1 MNILFAASEA
11 FPFIKTGGLGDVVHS
26 LPIAL
31 RKLGDDVR
39 LVLPAYRDVLASVDS
54 LKELGFWD
62 LPGAG
67 ITHRVRILQ
76 AQHEGLTDYLY
87 LIDVPS
93 LFDRAG
99 NPYVHSDG
107 FNWPDNAE
115 RFTVFSRAVAQM
127 AKGIPGSG
135 WKPDVV
141 HCHDWQTGLVPAFLS
156 MYHPRPKT
164 VFTIHN
170 LAYDGHFSQDDFTQ
184 LALPPEW
191 WSSEYVEFY
200 GGFSM
205 LKAGMVFAD
214 QVTTVSPTYA
224 REICTPEY
232 GYRFEGVLQHLGD
245 KLSGILNGIDL
256 DTWNP
261 ETDKYLSHHYGSNKV
276 IIKKTK
282 NNKSQHSKNQRS
294 KSQHSKNGAH
304 EPTWLSGKSANKKS
318 LLKRVG
324 LSGDDVP
331 LLGFIGRL
339 VEQKGVDLILAMLPA
354 LFSRTDA
361 NMVLLGSGNWLYEE
375 EIKALAEKYPDR
387 LYVHIG
393 YSEELS
399 HQVEAGCDLFIM
411 PSRFEPCG
419 LNQMYSLRYG
429 TPPVVNF
436 TGGLA
441 DTVVDASEA
450 AIKDKTANGF
460 VFDNLSADAL
470 LMTVE
475 RALSSYK
482 KPKQWQQICETAMSQ
497 DLGWE
502 SSAKKYQQ
510 LYKK

>member
-1 MNILFAASEA
+1 MKILFAASEA

-26 LPIAL
+26 LPIVL
-31 RKLGDDVR
+31 NQLGDDVR

-54 LKELGFWD
+54 LKELGHWD
-62 LPGAG
+62 LHGASV
-67 ITHRVRILQ
+67 IHRVRVLQ
-76 AQHEGLTDYLY
+76 AHHEGLTDYLY

-115 RFTVFSRAVAQM
+115 RFTVFSRAVAQL
-127 AKGIPGSG
+127 AKGIPGTD
-135 WKPDVV
+135 WQPEVV

-156 MYHPRPKT
+156 MSQPRPKT

-170 LAYDGHFSQDDFTQ
+170 LAYDGHFSHDDFTS

-191 WSSEYVEFY
+191 WTSEYVEFY

-214 QVTTVSPTYA
+214 QITTVSPTYA

-261 ETDKYLSHHYGSNKV
+261 QKDSY
-276 IIKKTK
+276 I
-282 NNKSQHSKNQRS
+282 SQNYSVE
-294 KSQHSKNGAH
+294 GA
-304 EPTWLSGKSANKKS
+304 WQKAKLANKNS
-318 LLKRVG
+318 LLTKVG
-324 LSGDDVP
+324 LTKTQAP

-339 VEQKGVDLILAMLPA
+339 VEQKGVDLITEMLVK
-354 LFSRTDA
+354 LFSTTDA
-361 NMVLLGSGNWLYEE
+361 VMIILGSGDRIYEE
-375 EIKALAEKYPDR
+375 ELTKLAEDYPSR

-399 HQVEAGCDLFIM
+399 HQIEAGCDLFIM

-441 DTVVDASEA
+441 DTVTDVTAMA
-450 AIKDKTANGF
+450 LKDKQANGF
-460 VFDNLSADAL
+460 VFRDVNAEAL
-470 LMTVE
+470 LATVI
-475 RALSSYK
+475 RALTIYK
-482 KPKQWQQICETAMSQ
+482 KPEQWQQICETAMQ
-497 DLGWE
+497 QKLGWE
-502 SSAKKYQQ
+502 SSANKYQA
-510 LYKK
+510 LYRK

>member
-26 LPIAL
+26 LPVAL
-31 RKLGDDVR
+31 SQLGDDVR

-54 LKELGFWD
+54 LKELGYWD

-67 ITHRVRILQ
+67 VTHRVRVLQ
-76 AQHEGLTDYLY
+76 AHHHGLADYLY

-115 RFTVFSRAVAQM
+115 RFTVFSRAIAQM
-127 AKGIPGSG
+127 AKGIPGTDWS
-135 WKPDVV
+135 PDVV

-156 MYHPRPKT
+156 MSHPRPKT

-170 LAYDGHFSQDDFTQ
+170 LAYDGHFSYDDFTS
-184 LALPPEW
+184 LTLPPEW
-191 WSSEYVEFY
+191 WTSDYVEFF

-205 LKAGMVFAD
+205 LKAGMVFSD

-232 GYRFEGVLQHLGD
+232 GYRFEGVLQNLGD

-261 ETDKYLSHHYGSNKV
+261 ETDSYLSQHYS
-276 IIKKTK
+276 IKTDKQK
-282 NNKSQHSKNQRS
+282 QK
-294 KSQHSKNGAH
+294 
-304 EPTWLSGKSANKKS
+304 WLSGKLANKQF
-318 LLKRVG
+318 LLKKVG
-324 LSGDDVP
+324 LSGDKAP

-339 VEQKGVDLILAMLPA
+339 VEQKGVDLITTMLPE
-354 LFSRTDA
+354 LFSSTDA
-361 NMVLLGSGNWLYEE
+361 NMVILGSGNWLYEE
-375 EIKALAEKYPDR
+375 ELKTLADKYPQR
-387 LYVHIG
+387 LHVHIG
-393 YSEELS
+393 YSEEFS

-441 DTVVDASEA
+441 DTVTDATA
-450 AIKDKTANGF
+450 MALKDKTGNGF
-460 VFDNLSADAL
+460 VFNNVNSDAL
-470 LMTVE
+470 LSTVK
-475 RALSSYK
+475 RALKIYK
-482 KPKQWQQICETAMSQ
+482 SPEQWQQICETAMQ
-497 DLGWE
+497 QELGWE
-502 SSAKKYQQ
+502 SSAKKYQA

>member
-1 MNILFAASEA
+1 VNILFAASEA

-31 RKLGDDVR
+31 NELGEDVR

-54 LKELGFWD
+54 LKELGYWD

-67 ITHRVRILQ
+67 VTHRVRVLQ
-76 AQHEGLTDYLY
+76 AHHDGFGDYLY

-115 RFTVFSRAVAQM
+115 RFTVFSRAVAQL
-127 AKGIPGSG
+127 AKGIPGTD
-135 WKPDVV
+135 WVPDVV
-141 HCHDWQTGLVPAFLS
+141 HSHDWQTGLVSAFVS
-156 MYHPRPKT
+156 TFHPRPKT

-170 LAYDGHFSQDDFTQ
+170 MAYDGHFSYGDFTS

-191 WSSEYVEFY
+191 WSSDYAEFY

-205 LKAGMVFAD
+205 LKAGMVFSD

-232 GYRFEGVLQHLGD
+232 GYRFEGVLQSLGD

-256 DTWNP
+256 ETWNP
-261 ETDKYLSHHYGSNKV
+261 ETDSYLVKNYSATNPKM
-276 IIKKTK
+276 KKHWVT
-282 NNKSQHSKNQRS
+282 
-294 KSQHSKNGAH
+294 
-304 EPTWLSGKSANKKS
+304 GKQANKKA
-318 LLKRVG
+318 LLKNVG
-324 LSGDDVP
+324 LPHDDLVEGKTP
-331 LLGFIGRL
+331 VLGFISRL
-339 VEQKGVDLILAMLPA
+339 VEQKGVDLIISMLPE
-354 LFSRTDA
+354 LFSTTDA
-361 NMVLLGSGNWLYEE
+361 MVVILGSGHMSYEIE
-375 EIKALAEKYPDR
+375 LLSLAEQYPSR
-387 LYVHIG
+387 LHVHIG
-393 YSEELS
+393 YSEPLA
-399 HQVEAGCDLFIM
+399 HQIEAGCDLFLM

-441 DTVVDASEA
+441 DTVIDATVMALQEG
-450 AIKDKTANGF
+450 TANGF
-460 VFDNLSADAL
+460 VFHDVNADAL
-470 LMTVE
+470 LSAIN
-475 RALSSYK
+475 RALVIYRQ
-482 KPKQWQQICETAMSQ
+482 PEQWKQVCETAMHEE
-497 DLGWE
+497 LGWE
-502 SSAKKYQQ
+502 ASAKKYQE
-510 LYKK
+510 LYNR

>member
-31 RKLGDDVR
+31 NQLGDDVR
-39 LVLPAYRDVLASVDS
+39 LVLPAYRDVLAAVDS
-54 LKELGFWD
+54 LKELGYWD

-67 ITHRVRILQ
+67 LTHRVRILQ
-76 AQHEGLTDYLY
+76 AHHEGLTDYLY
-87 LIDVPS
+87 LVDVPS

-115 RFTVFSRAVAQM
+115 RFTVFSRAVAKM
-127 AKGIPGSG
+127 ARGIPGTN
-135 WKPDVV
+135 WVPDVV

-156 MYHPRPKT
+156 MAHPRPKT

-170 LAYDGHFSQDDFTQ
+170 LAYDGHFSQSDFIK

-191 WSSEYVEFY
+191 WSPDYVEFY

-224 REICTPEY
+224 REICTAEY
-232 GYRFEGVLQHLGD
+232 GYRFEGVLQSLGD

-256 DTWNP
+256 TIWNP
-261 ETDKYLSHHYGSNKV
+261 QTDRYLSQNYSL
-276 IIKKTK
+276 
-282 NNKSQHSKNQRS
+282 
-294 KSQHSKNGAH
+294 KNGKARQQ
-304 EPTWLSGKSANKKS
+304 WVSRKLANKLD
-318 LLKRVG
+318 LLNRVG
-324 LSGDDVP
+324 LLDDESDAATVP

-339 VEQKGVDLILAMLPA
+339 VEQKGVDLITAMLPE
-354 LFSRTDA
+354 LFTTTDA
-361 NMVLLGSGNWLYEE
+361 VMIILGSGHMLYETE
-375 EIKALAEKYPDR
+375 LTTLAEQFPSR
-387 LYVHIG
+387 LHVHIG
-393 YSEELS
+393 YSEDLA
-399 HQVEAGCDLFIM
+399 HQIEAGCDLFIM

-441 DTVVDASEA
+441 DTVTDATAMAQE
-450 AIKDKTANGF
+450 DKTANGF
-460 VFDNLSADAL
+460 VFHDVNAEAL
-470 LMTVE
+470 LSTIKH
-475 RALSSYK
+475 ALTIYR
-482 KPKQWQQICETAMSQ
+482 KPEQWQQICETAMQ
-497 DLGWE
+497 QELGWE

-510 LYKK
+510 LYQK

>member
-26 LPIAL
+26 LPVAL
-31 RKLGDDVR
+31 NHQGDSVR

-67 ITHRVRILQ
+67 HTHRVRVLQ
-76 AQHEGLTDYLY
+76 AHHDGIGDYLY

-99 NPYVHSDG
+99 NPYVHTDG

-115 RFTVFSRAVAQM
+115 RFTVFSRAVAQL
-127 AKGIPGSG
+127 AKGIPGTD
-135 WKPDVV
+135 WIADVV

-156 MYHPRPKT
+156 MSHPRPKT

-170 LAYDGHFSQDDFTQ
+170 LAYDGHFSHDDFTR

-191 WSSEYVEFY
+191 WSPEYVEFY

-205 LKAGMVFAD
+205 LKAGMVFSD

-232 GYRFEGVLQHLGD
+232 GYRFEGVLQNLGD

-256 DTWNP
+256 NTWNP
-261 ETDKYLSHHYGSNKV
+261 QTDDH
-276 IIKKTK
+276 I
-282 NNKSQHSKNQRS
+282 SQNYSLDQ
-294 KSQHSKNGAH
+294 
-304 EPTWLSGKSANKKS
+304 PWVSGKLANKLD
-318 LLKRVG
+318 LLEKVG
-324 LSGDDVP
+324 LPHIESTAAKAP

-339 VEQKGVDLILAMLPA
+339 VEQKGVDLITAILPE
-354 LFSRTDA
+354 LFETTDA
-361 NMVLLGSGNWLYEE
+361 VMIILGSGHMLYEIE
-375 EIKALAEKYPDR
+375 LTELAEKYPSR
-387 LYVHIG
+387 LHVHIG
-393 YSEELS
+393 YSEDLA
-399 HQVEAGCDLFIM
+399 HQIEAGCDLFIM

-441 DTVVDASEA
+441 DTVTDASA
-450 AIKDKTANGF
+450 MAIKDKTANGF
-460 VFDNLSADAL
+460 VFHNVDAEALLSAIKYAL
-470 LMTVE
+470 VI
-475 RALSSYK
+475 YK
-482 KPKQWQQICETAMSQ
+482 KPKQWQQVCETAMQ
-497 DLGWE
+497 QELGWE
-502 SSAKKYQQ
+502 SSAKKYQA
-510 LYKK
+510 LYQK

>member
-1 MNILFAASEA
+1 LNILFAASEA

-31 RKLGDDVR
+31 NQLGDDVR

-54 LKELGFWD
+54 LKELGYWD

-67 ITHRVRILQ
+67 LTHRVRVLQ
-76 AQHEGLTDYLY
+76 AHHDGLADYLY

-93 LFDRAG
+93 LFDRPG

-127 AKGIPGSG
+127 AKGIPGTD
-135 WKPDVV
+135 WHPDVV

-156 MYHPRPKT
+156 MSHPRPKT

-170 LAYDGHFSQDDFTQ
+170 LAYDGHFSHDDFTS

-191 WSSEYVEFY
+191 WSPDHVEFY
-200 GGFSM
+200 GGLSM

-224 REICTPEY
+224 REICTAEY

-256 DTWNP
+256 EIWNP
-261 ETDKYLSHHYGSNKV
+261 QTDDHLSQNYSLNDSGDQQWV
-276 IIKKTK
+276 
-282 NNKSQHSKNQRS
+282 
-294 KSQHSKNGAH
+294 
-304 EPTWLSGKSANKKS
+304 SGKLANKQD
-318 LLKRVG
+318 LLQKVG
-324 LSGDDVP
+324 LPHGGSTAVKAP

-339 VEQKGVDLILAMLPA
+339 VEQKGVDLISAMLPE
-354 LFSRTDA
+354 LFETTDA
-361 NMVLLGSGNWLYEE
+361 VMIILGSGHMSYETE
-375 EIKALAEKYPDR
+375 LLTLAEKYPER
-387 LYVHIG
+387 LHVHIG
-393 YSEELS
+393 YSEDLA
-399 HQVEAGCDLFIM
+399 HQIEAGCDLFIM

-441 DTVVDASEA
+441 DTVTDASTM

-460 VFDNLSADAL
+460 VFNNVNADDLLSSIK
-470 LMTVE
+470 
-475 RALSSYK
+475 RALSIYK
-482 KPKQWQQICETAMSQ
+482 KPKQWRQLCETAMQQELS
-497 DLGWE
+497 WA
-502 SSAKKYQQ
+502 SSAKKYQA

>member
-1 MNILFAASEA
+1 MKILFAASEA

-26 LPIAL
+26 LPVAL
-31 RKLGDDVR
+31 DNLGDDVR

-67 ITHRVRILQ
+67 ATHRVRLLQ
-76 AQHEGLTDYLY
+76 AHQEILGDYLY

-115 RFTVFSRAVAQM
+115 RYTVFSRAVAQL
-127 AKGIPGSG
+127 AKGVPGTD
-135 WKPDVV
+135 WTPEVV

-156 MYHPRPKT
+156 MSHPTPKT

-170 LAYDGHFSQDDFTQ
+170 MAYDGHFSYDDFTS

-191 WSSEYVEFY
+191 WSANYVEFY

-224 REICTPEY
+224 KEICTPEY
-232 GYRFEGVLQHLGD
+232 GYRFEGVLNHLDD

-256 DTWNP
+256 DIWNP
-261 ETDKYLSHHYGSNKV
+261 KTDSYLV
-276 IIKKTK
+276 K
-282 NNKSQHSKNQRS
+282 NYSVKDKQWFKHK
-294 KSQHSKNGAH
+294 
-304 EPTWLSGKSANKKS
+304 LANKHA
-318 LLKRVG
+318 LLKKAG
-324 LSGDDVP
+324 LVNTEAP

-339 VEQKGVDLILAMLPA
+339 VEQKGVDLIAEMLPE
-354 LFSRTDA
+354 LFKTTDA
-361 NMVLLGSGNWLYEE
+361 SMIILGSGDLLYESE
-375 EIKALAEKYPDR
+375 LQKLADKYPER
-387 LYVHIG
+387 LHLHIG
-393 YSEELS
+393 YSEELA
-399 HQVEAGCDLFIM
+399 HQVEASSDLFIM

-429 TPPVVNF
+429 TPPLVNR

-441 DTVVDASEA
+441 DTVTDATASTL
-450 AIKDKTANGF
+450 KNKTANGF
-460 VFDNLSADAL
+460 AMSEISAEAL
-470 LMTVE
+470 LSVIK
-475 RALSSYK
+475 RAFTLYR
-482 KPKQWQQICETAMSQ
+482 KPTKWRQLCVTAMSQ
-497 DLGWE
+497 ELGWE
-502 SSAKKYQQ
+502 SSAQKYQA
-510 LYKK
+510 LYKKIKNKSVDNDTV

>member
-1 MNILFAASEA
+1 LNILFAASEA

-31 RKLGDDVR
+31 NQLGDDVR

-54 LKELGFWD
+54 LKELGYWD
-62 LPGAG
+62 LPG
-67 ITHRVRILQ
+67 IDVTHRVRVLQ
-76 AQHEGLTDYLY
+76 AHHDGLGDYLY

-127 AKGIPGSG
+127 AQGIPGTG
-135 WKPDVV
+135 WVPDVV

-156 MYHPRPKT
+156 MSHPRPKT

-170 LAYDGHFSQDDFTQ
+170 LAYDGHFSLQDFSS
-184 LALPPEW
+184 LSLPPEW
-191 WSSEYVEFY
+191 WSADHVEFY

-205 LKAGMVFAD
+205 LKAGMVFSD
-214 QVTTVSPTYA
+214 HVTTVSPTYA

-232 GYRFEGVLQHLGD
+232 GYRFEGILQHLGD

-256 DTWNP
+256 DIWNP
-261 ETDKYLSHHYGSNKV
+261 ATDSHLNHHYSLKD
-276 IIKKTK
+276 TAAK
-282 NNKSQHSKNQRS
+282 NNNWQKAKLAIKSELLAKAGLPGVVSSK
-294 KSQHSKNGAH
+294 G
-304 EPTWLSGKSANKKS
+304 SA
-318 LLKRVG
+318 
-324 LSGDDVP
+324 P

-339 VEQKGVDLILAMLPA
+339 VEQKGVDLITSMLDE
-354 LFSRTDA
+354 LFTSTDA
-361 NMVLLGSGNWLYEE
+361 AVIILGSGHRLYEAE
-375 EIKALAEKYPDR
+375 LSRLAEQYPDR
-387 LYVHIG
+387 LHVHIG
-393 YSEELS
+393 YSEDLA
-399 HQVEAGCDLFIM
+399 HQVEAGCDLFLM

-441 DTVVDASEA
+441 DTVTDATALALE
-450 AIKDKTANGF
+450 DKTANGF
-460 VFDNLSADAL
+460 VFYDVNADTL
-470 LMTVE
+470 LATVK
-475 RALSSYK
+475 RALTIYRQ
-482 KPKQWQQICETAMSQ
+482 PKLWKQLCETAMRQ

-502 SSAKKYQQ
+502 SSAKKYQA
-510 LYKK
+510 LYKN

>member
-31 RKLGDDVR
+31 NELGEDVR

-54 LKELGFWD
+54 LKELGYWD

-67 ITHRVRILQ
+67 VTHRVRVLQ
-76 AQHEGLTDYLY
+76 AHHEGLGDYLY

-115 RFTVFSRAVAQM
+115 RFTVFSRAVAQL
-127 AKGIPGSG
+127 AKGIPGTD
-135 WKPDVV
+135 WIPDVV
-141 HCHDWQTGLVPAFLS
+141 HSHDWQTGLVSAFIS
-156 MYHPRPKT
+156 MFHPRPKT

-170 LAYDGHFSQDDFTQ
+170 MAYDGHFSHSDFTS
-184 LALPPEW
+184 LAMPPEW
-191 WSSEYVEFY
+191 WSADHVEFY

-205 LKAGMVFAD
+205 LKAGMVFSD

-232 GYRFEGVLQHLGD
+232 GYRFEGVLQNLGD

-256 DTWNP
+256 ETWNP
-261 ETDKYLSHHYGSNKV
+261 ETDSYLV
-276 IIKKTK
+276 K
-282 NNKSQHSKNQRS
+282 NYSATNPKMKMQWI
-294 KSQHSKNGAH
+294 A
-304 EPTWLSGKSANKKS
+304 GKLANKQA
-318 LLKRVG
+318 LLKNVG
-324 LSGDDVP
+324 LPYDDLAEGKTPV
-331 LLGFIGRL
+331 LGFISRL
-339 VEQKGVDLILAMLPA
+339 VEQKGVDLITSMLPE
-354 LFSRTDA
+354 LFGTTDA
-361 NMVLLGSGNWLYEE
+361 MVVILGSGHMSYEAE
-375 EIKALAEKYPDR
+375 LLSLAEQYPSR
-387 LYVHIG
+387 LHVHIG
-393 YSEELS
+393 YSESLA
-399 HQVEAGCDLFIM
+399 HQIEAGCDLFLM

-441 DTVVDASEA
+441 DTVTDATDMA
-450 AIKDKTANGF
+450 MKDKTANGF
-460 VFDNLSADAL
+460 VFHNVNADAL
-470 LMTVE
+470 LSAVNH
-475 RALSSYK
+475 ALVIYK
-482 KPKQWQQICETAMSQ
+482 KPEKWKQVCETAMQ
-497 DLGWE
+497 QELGWE
-502 SSAKKYQQ
+502 SSAKKYQE
-510 LYKK
+510 LYNR

>member
-31 RKLGDDVR
+31 NRLGDDVR
-39 LVLPAYRDVLASVDS
+39 LVLPAYRDVLAAVDS
-54 LKELGFWD
+54 LKELGYWD

-67 ITHRVRILQ
+67 VTHRVRVLQ
-76 AQHEGLTDYLY
+76 AHHEGLADYLY

-115 RFTVFSRAVAQM
+115 RFTLFSRAVAQL
-127 AKGIPGSG
+127 AKGIPGTD
-135 WKPDVV
+135 WRPDVV
-141 HCHDWQTGLVPAFLS
+141 HSHDWQTGLVPAFLS
-156 MYHPRPKT
+156 MSHPRPKT

-170 LAYDGHFSQDDFTQ
+170 LAYDGHFSHADFTS

-191 WSSEYVEFY
+191 WSPEYVEFY

-256 DTWNP
+256 DIWNP
-261 ETDKYLSHHYGSNKV
+261 ATDSHLKHNYSFK
-276 IIKKTK
+276 
-282 NNKSQHSKNQRS
+282 
-294 KSQHSKNGAH
+294 
-304 EPTWLSGKSANKKS
+304 PDSGKVDSGKAGAVKNDWQKAKLANKNE
-318 LLKRVG
+318 LLTRAGLTRVG
-324 LSGDDVP
+324 LRKSGAPGNPP

-339 VEQKGVDLILAMLPA
+339 VEQKGVDLITAMLPE
-354 LFSRTDA
+354 LFASTDA
-361 NMVLLGSGNWLYEE
+361 VMIILGSGHMSYESE
-375 EIKALAEKYPDR
+375 LKTFAEQYPSR
-387 LYVHIG
+387 LHVHIG
-393 YSEELS
+393 YSEDLA
-399 HQVEAGCDLFIM
+399 HLVEAGCDLFIM

-441 DTVVDASEA
+441 DTVTDATEMAQEDRS
-450 AIKDKTANGF
+450 ANGF
-460 VFDNLSADAL
+460 VFHEVNADSL
-470 LMTVE
+470 LTCVK
-475 RALSSYK
+475 RALVIYK
-482 KPKQWQQICETAMSQ
+482 KPEQWKQLCETAMQ
-497 DLGWE
+497 QELGWE
-502 SSAKKYQQ
+502 ISAKKYQA
-510 LYKK
+510 LYQV

>member
-1 MNILFAASEA
+1 LNILFAASEA

-26 LPIAL
+26 LPVAL
-31 RKLGDDVR
+31 NQQGDSVR

-67 ITHRVRILQ
+67 HTHRVRVLQ
-76 AQHEGLTDYLY
+76 AHHDGIGDYLY

-99 NPYVHSDG
+99 NPYVHTDG

-115 RFTVFSRAVAQM
+115 RFTVFSRAVAQL
-127 AKGIPGSG
+127 AKGIPGTD
-135 WKPDVV
+135 WVADVV

-156 MYHPRPKT
+156 MSHPRPKT

-170 LAYDGHFSQDDFTQ
+170 LAYDGHFSHDDFTR

-191 WSSEYVEFY
+191 WSPEYVEFY
-200 GGFSM
+200 SGFSM

-232 GYRFEGVLQHLGD
+232 GYRFEGVLQNLGD

-256 DTWNP
+256 ETWNP
-261 ETDKYLSHHYGSNKV
+261 QTDEH
-276 IIKKTK
+276 I
-282 NNKSQHSKNQRS
+282 SQNYSLDQ
-294 KSQHSKNGAH
+294 
-304 EPTWLSGKSANKKS
+304 PWVSGKLANKLD
-318 LLKRVG
+318 LLEKVG
-324 LSGDDVP
+324 LPHVGSTAAKAP

-339 VEQKGVDLILAMLPA
+339 VEQKGVDLITAILPE
-354 LFSRTDA
+354 LFETTDA
-361 NMVLLGSGNWLYEE
+361 VMIILGSGHMLYEIE
-375 EIKALAEKYPDR
+375 LTELAEKYTSR
-387 LYVHIG
+387 LHVHIG
-393 YSEELS
+393 YSEDLA
-399 HQVEAGCDLFIM
+399 HQIEAGCDLFIM

-441 DTVVDASEA
+441 DTVTDASA
-450 AIKDKTANGF
+450 MAIKDKTANGF
-460 VFDNLSADAL
+460 VFHNVDAEALLSAIKHAL
-470 LMTVE
+470 
-475 RALSSYK
+475 AIYK
-482 KPKQWQQICETAMSQ
+482 KPKQWQQVCETAMQ
-497 DLGWE
+497 QELGWE
-502 SSAKKYQQ
+502 SSAKKYQA
-510 LYKK
+510 LYQK

>member
-31 RKLGDDVR
+31 DELGDDVR

-67 ITHRVRILQ
+67 VTHRVRILQ
-76 AQHEGLTDYLY
+76 AHHEGLADYLY

-127 AKGIPGSG
+127 AKGIPGTD
-135 WKPDVV
+135 WHPDVV

-156 MYHPRPKT
+156 MAHPRPKT

-170 LAYDGHFSQDDFTQ
+170 LAYDGHFSYEDFSRM
-184 LALPPEW
+184 ALPPEW
-191 WSSEYVEFY
+191 WAPDYVEFY

-232 GYRFEGVLQHLGD
+232 GYRFEGVLQHLGN

-256 DTWNP
+256 DIWNP
-261 ETDKYLSHHYGSNKV
+261 QTDSYLC
-276 IIKKTK
+276 K
-282 NNKSQHSKNQRS
+282 NYSVDKPWVAAK
-294 KSQHSKNGAH
+294 
-304 EPTWLSGKSANKKS
+304 LANKNA
-318 LLKRVG
+318 LLKKAQ
-324 LSGDDVP
+324 LPITKAP

-339 VEQKGVDLILAMLPA
+339 VEQKGVDLITAMLA
-354 LFSRTDA
+354 ELFSTTDA
-361 NMVLLGSGNWLYEE
+361 VIIILGSG
-375 EIKALAEKYPDR
+375 DR
-387 LYVHIG
+387 LYEAELVKLAMQYPSRLHVHIG
-393 YSEELS
+393 YSEDLA
-399 HQVEAGCDLFIM
+399 HQVEAGCDIFLM

-441 DTVVDASEA
+441 DTVTDATAMAMKE
-450 AIKDKTANGF
+450 KTANGF
-460 VFDNLSADAL
+460 VFNDVNADAL
-470 LMTVE
+470 LACVK
-475 RALSSYK
+475 RALKIYK
-482 KPKQWQQICETAMSQ
+482 KPKQWQQICQIAMQ
-497 DLGWE
+497 QNLGWA
-502 SSAKKYQQ
+502 SSAKKYQE
-510 LYKK
+510 LYKL

>member
-31 RKLGDDVR
+31 DKLGDDVR

-67 ITHRVRILQ
+67 VTHRVRILQ
-76 AQHEGLTDYLY
+76 AHHEGLADYLY

-127 AKGIPGSG
+127 AKGIPGTD
-135 WKPDVV
+135 WHPDVV

-156 MYHPRPKT
+156 MTQPRPKT

-170 LAYDGHFSQDDFTQ
+170 LAYDGHFSYQDFAS

-191 WSSEYVEFY
+191 WSPDNVEFY

-232 GYRFEGVLQHLGD
+232 GYRFEGVLQHLGN

-256 DTWNP
+256 DIWNP
-261 ETDKYLSHHYGSNKV
+261 QTDSHLCQNYSVDQPWTAAK
-276 IIKKTK
+276 
-282 NNKSQHSKNQRS
+282 
-294 KSQHSKNGAH
+294 
-304 EPTWLSGKSANKKS
+304 LANKNA
-318 LLKRVG
+318 LLKKAK
-324 LSGDDVP
+324 LPESKAP

-339 VEQKGVDLILAMLPA
+339 VEQKGVDLITSMLAE
-354 LFSRTDA
+354 LFSTTDA
-361 NMVLLGSGNWLYEE
+361 VIIILGSG
-375 EIKALAEKYPDR
+375 DR
-387 LYVHIG
+387 LYEAELVKLATQYPSRLHVHIG
-393 YSEELS
+393 YSEDLA
-399 HQVEAGCDLFIM
+399 HQVEAGCDLFLM

-441 DTVVDASEA
+441 DTVTDATAMAMKE
-450 AIKDKTANGF
+450 KTANGF
-460 VFDNLSADAL
+460 VFNDVNSDAL
-470 LMTVE
+470 LACVK
-475 RALSSYK
+475 RALKIYQ
-482 KPKQWQQICETAMSQ
+482 KPKQWQQICQTAMQQ

-502 SSAKKYQQ
+502 SSAKKYQE
-510 LYKK
+510 LYKL

>member
-1 MNILFAASEA
+1 VNILFAASEA

-31 RKLGDDVR
+31 SQLGDDVR

-67 ITHRVRILQ
+67 VTHRVRILQ
-76 AQHEGLTDYLY
+76 AHHEGLTDYLY
-87 LIDVPS
+87 LVDVPS

-107 FNWPDNAE
+107 FNWSDNAE

-127 AKGIPGSG
+127 AKGIPGTD
-135 WKPDVV
+135 WHPDVV
-141 HCHDWQTGLVPAFLS
+141 HSHDWQTGLVPAFLS
-156 MYHPRPKT
+156 MFHPRPKT

-170 LAYDGHFSQDDFTQ
+170 LAYDGHFSHDDFTR

-191 WSSEYVEFY
+191 WSSEYSEFY

-205 LKAGMVFAD
+205 LKSGMVFAD

-224 REICTPEY
+224 REICTAEY

-261 ETDKYLSHHYGSNKV
+261 QTDSHLIQNYGFESGSNRQSWVKA
-276 IIKKTK
+276 K
-282 NNKSQHSKNQRS
+282 R
-294 KSQHSKNGAH
+294 
-304 EPTWLSGKSANKKS
+304 ANKNT
-318 LLKRVG
+318 LLNKAN
-324 LSGDDVP
+324 LPETKAP

-339 VEQKGVDLILAMLPA
+339 VEQKGVDLITAMLA
-354 LFSRTDA
+354 ELFSTTDA
-361 NMVLLGSGNWLYEE
+361 VMIILGSGDGLYEAE
-375 EIKALAEKYPDR
+375 LVRLAEKHPSR
-387 LYVHIG
+387 LHVHIG
-393 YSEELS
+393 YSEDLA
-399 HQVEAGCDLFIM
+399 HQVEAGCDLFLM

-441 DTVVDASEA
+441 DTVTDSTDMAQ
-450 AIKDKTANGF
+450 KDKTANGF
-460 VFDNLSADAL
+460 VFHNVNSEAL
-470 LMTVE
+470 LSTVK
-475 RALSSYK
+475 RALTIYN
-482 KPKQWQQICETAMSQ
+482 KPQQWQQICETAMQ
-497 DLGWE
+497 QELGWE
-502 SSAKKYQQ
+502 SSASKYQM
-510 LYKK
+510 LYEK

>member
-1 MNILFAASEA
+1 LNILFAASEA
-11 FPFIKTGGLGDVVHS
+11 FPFIKTGGLGDVAHS

-31 RKLGDDVR
+31 NQLGDDVR

-54 LKELGFWD
+54 LKELGYWD

-67 ITHRVRILQ
+67 LTHRVRVLQ
-76 AQHEGLTDYLY
+76 AHHDGLADYLY

-93 LFDRAG
+93 LFDRPG

-127 AKGIPGSG
+127 AKGIPGTD
-135 WKPDVV
+135 WVPDVV

-156 MYHPRPKT
+156 MSHPRPKT

-170 LAYDGHFSQDDFTQ
+170 LAYDGHFSHDDFTS

-191 WSSEYVEFY
+191 WSPDYVEFY
-200 GGFSM
+200 GGLSM

-224 REICTPEY
+224 REICTAEY

-256 DTWNP
+256 DIWNP
-261 ETDKYLSHHYGSNKV
+261 QTDSYLHQNYSL
-276 IIKKTK
+276 KKGK
-282 NNKSQHSKNQRS
+282 ARQQWVK
-294 KSQHSKNGAH
+294 A
-304 EPTWLSGKSANKKS
+304 KSANKQN
-318 LLKRVG
+318 LLQKAG
-324 LSGDDVP
+324 LPHVESTAVKVP

-339 VEQKGVDLILAMLPA
+339 VEQKGVDLITAMLPE
-354 LFSRTDA
+354 LFATTDA
-361 NMVLLGSGNWLYEE
+361 VMIILGSGHMLYETE
-375 EIKALAEKYPDR
+375 LQTLAEQYPSR
-387 LYVHIG
+387 LHVHIG
-393 YSEELS
+393 YSEDLA
-399 HQVEAGCDLFIM
+399 HQIEAGCDLFIM

-441 DTVVDASEA
+441 DTVTDATAMAQE
-450 AIKDKTANGF
+450 DKTANGF
-460 VFDNLSADAL
+460 VFNDVNAEAL
-470 LMTVE
+470 LSTIR
-475 RALSSYK
+475 RALTIYN
-482 KPKQWQQICETAMSQ
+482 KPKQWQQVCETAMQ
-497 DLGWE
+497 QELGWE
-502 SSAKKYQQ
+502 LSAKKYQQ
-510 LYKK
+510 LYRK

>member
-31 RKLGDDVR
+31 NQLGDDVR

-62 LPGAG
+62 LPGVG
-67 ITHRVRILQ
+67 VTHRVRILQ
-76 AQHEGLTDYLY
+76 AHHEGLADYLY

-115 RFTVFSRAVAQM
+115 RFTVFSRAVAQL
-127 AKGIPGSG
+127 AKGIPGTD
-135 WKPDVV
+135 WQPDVV

-156 MYHPRPKT
+156 MTHPRPKT

-170 LAYDGHFSQDDFTQ
+170 LAYDGHFSHTDFTS

-191 WSSEYVEFY
+191 WTSDYVEFY

-205 LKAGMVFAD
+205 LKAGMVFSD

-224 REICTPEY
+224 REICTAEF
-232 GYRFEGVLQHLGD
+232 GYRFEGILQHLGD

-256 DTWNP
+256 DIWNP
-261 ETDKYLSHHYGSNKV
+261 HTDTHINHNYSVDKPWRK
-276 IIKKTK
+276 
-282 NNKSQHSKNQRS
+282 
-294 KSQHSKNGAH
+294 A
-304 EPTWLSGKSANKKS
+304 KSANKKE
-318 LLKRVG
+318 LLNKAKLPV
-324 LSGDDVP
+324 SNAP
-331 LLGFIGRL
+331 LLGFVGRL
-339 VEQKGVDLILAMLPA
+339 VEQKGIDIITQALAE
-354 LFSRTDA
+354 LFSSTDA
-361 NMVLLGSGNWLYEE
+361 VMIILGSGHMLYESE
-375 EIKALAEKYPDR
+375 LKALSNKYPSR
-387 LYVHIG
+387 LHVHIG
-393 YSEELS
+393 YSEDLA
-399 HQVEAGCDLFIM
+399 HQVEAGCDLFLM

-441 DTVVDASEA
+441 DTVTDATTMALAE
-450 AIKDKTANGF
+450 KTANGF
-460 VFDNLSADAL
+460 VFYDVNSDAL
-470 LMTVE
+470 LTTIK
-475 RALSSYK
+475 RALAIYK
-482 KPKQWQQICETAMSQ
+482 QPKRWQQICETAMRQ
-497 DLGWE
+497 ELGWE
-502 SSAKKYQQ
+502 SSANKYQL

>member
-31 RKLGDDVR
+31 NQLGDDVR
-39 LVLPAYRDVLASVDS
+39 LVLPAYRDVLASVDA
-54 LKELGFWD
+54 LKELGYWD

-67 ITHRVRILQ
+67 LTHRVRILQ
-76 AQHEGLTDYLY
+76 AHHEGLADYLY

-127 AKGIPGSG
+127 AKGIPGTD
-135 WKPDVV
+135 WVPDVV
-141 HCHDWQTGLVPAFLS
+141 HCHDWQSGLVPAFLN
-156 MYHPRPKT
+156 MFHPRPKT

-170 LAYDGHFSQDDFTQ
+170 LAYDGHFSHDDFTK

-191 WSSEYVEFY
+191 WSPEFVEFY

-205 LKAGMVFAD
+205 LKAGMVFSD

-224 REICTPEY
+224 REICTAEY
-232 GYRFEGVLQHLGD
+232 GYRFEGVLQSLGD

-256 DTWNP
+256 DIWNP
-261 ETDKYLSHHYGSNKV
+261 QTDSHLSQNYSLDK
-276 IIKKTK
+276 
-282 NNKSQHSKNQRS
+282 QRV
-294 KSQHSKNGAH
+294 
-304 EPTWLSGKSANKKS
+304 SGKLANKLY
-318 LLKRVG
+318 LLEKTG
-324 LSGDDVP
+324 LLHDGATAANVP

-339 VEQKGVDLILAMLPA
+339 VEQKGVDLITAMLPE
-354 LFSRTDA
+354 LFETTDA
-361 NMVLLGSGNWLYEE
+361 VMIILGSGHMLYESE
-375 EIKALAEKYPDR
+375 LIELAEKYPSR
-387 LYVHIG
+387 LHVHIG
-393 YSEELS
+393 YSEDLA
-399 HQVEAGCDLFIM
+399 HQIEAGCDLFIM

-441 DTVVDASEA
+441 DTVTDATA
-450 AIKDKTANGF
+450 MAQQDKTANGF
-460 VFDNLSADAL
+460 VFNNVNAETLLS
-470 LMTVE
+470 TIK
-475 RALSSYK
+475 RALTIYK
-482 KPKQWQQICETAMSQ
+482 KPKQWQQICKTAMQQELS
-497 DLGWE
+497 WE
-502 SSAKKYQQ
+502 SSAKKYQA
-510 LYKK
+510 LYQK